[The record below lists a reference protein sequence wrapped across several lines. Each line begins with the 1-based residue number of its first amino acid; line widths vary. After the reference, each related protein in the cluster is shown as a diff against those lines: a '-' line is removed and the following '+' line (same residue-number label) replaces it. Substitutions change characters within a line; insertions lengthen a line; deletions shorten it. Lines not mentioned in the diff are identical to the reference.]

1 MSNETKHTPG
11 PWKLFK
17 KDGSCDLRVDG
28 YGVICDFMVDGPNEE
43 MDVEAIANA
52 HLIAAAPE
60 LLEACKA
67 ANLRLLQQKSTL
79 ADSDILDLLQA
90 AITKAKGH

>member
-17 KDGSCDLRVDG
+17 KAGSCDLRVDG

-60 LLEACKA
+60 LLEALHAFMIDPNVSKCLSV
-67 ANLRLLQQKSTL
+67 NLDFVR
-79 ADSDILDLLQA
+79 A
-90 AITKAKGH
+90 AIAKAEGH